1 MSRSDFSIIGGWVGV
16 GTRVLDLGCGDGSLL
31 TALQEARAVKGYGI
45 DIADENVLACVE
57 RGVNV
62 IQSDLESGLAGF
74 GDRSFDTVILSQTLQ
89 QIHRVETIINEMLR
103 VGREVIVTFPNFA
116 YWRHRVQLGMR
127 GTMPISDT
135 LPYAWY
141 NTPNVRM
148 FTVREFDRFCAD
160 RGIEVIDREVLSIE
174 RKVTFAPNLFG
185 QLAFYRIRLPSA
197 VAERSE
203 SLLAVSAGKS
213 GASSIEPSASER

>member
-1 MSRSDFSIIGGWVGV
+1 MSRRDFSIIAGWVDDRS
-16 GTRVLDLGCGDGSLL
+16 RVLDLGCGDGALL
-31 TALQEARAVKGYGI
+31 AHLGDARKVRGYGI
-45 DIADENVLACVE
+45 DIADDNVLACLK

-197 VAERSE
+197 VP
-203 SLLAVSAGKS
+203 GW
-213 GASSIEPSASER
+213 SERLLPTPAGSRAIEGEGD

>member
-1 MSRSDFSIIGGWVGV
+1 MNRSDFSIIAGWVKEG
-16 GTRVLDLGCGDGSLL
+16 GRVLDLGCGDGALLASLE
-31 TALQEARAVKGYGI
+31 EARHVRGYGI
-45 DIADENVLACVE
+45 DIADDNVLACVK

-74 GDRSFDTVILSQTLQ
+74 ADRSFDTVILSQTLQ

-116 YWRHRVQLGMR
+116 YWRHRVQLGVR
-127 GTMPISDT
+127 GTMPVSET
-135 LPYAWY
+135 LPYEWY

-148 FTVREFDRFCAD
+148 FTVREFDRFCRD
-160 RGIEVIDREVLSIE
+160 RGIAIIDREVQSAE

-185 QLAFYRIRLPSA
+185 QLAFYRIRQ
-197 VAERSE
+197 
-203 SLLAVSAGKS
+203 G
-213 GASSIEPSASER
+213 

>member
-1 MSRSDFSIIGGWVGV
+1 MNTADERRRDFAIIAGWVGD
-16 GTRVLDLGCGDGSLL
+16 GDRVLDLGCGDGALL
-31 TALQEARAVKGYGI
+31 AEIKTLKGVRGYGI
-45 DIADENVLACVE
+45 DIADENVLACLT

-116 YWRHRVQLGMR
+116 YWRHRMQIGVH
-127 GTMPISDT
+127 GTMPVSRT

-148 FTVREFDRFCAD
+148 FTVREFDRFCLD
-160 RGIEVIDREVLSIE
+160 RGIEVIDREVLSVE
-174 RKVTFAPNLFG
+174 RKVTLLPNLFG
-185 QLAFYRIRLPSA
+185 QLAFYRIRKPQP
-197 VAERSE
+197 R
-203 SLLAVSAGKS
+203 G
-213 GASSIEPSASER
+213 

>member
-1 MSRSDFSIIGGWVGV
+1 MNRSDFSIIAGWVSQGN
-16 GTRVLDLGCGDGSLL
+16 RVLDLGCGDGALLASLSL
-31 TALQEARAVKGYGI
+31 AKRVRGYGI
-45 DIADENVLACVE
+45 DIADDNVLACVKL
-57 RGVNV
+57 GVNV

-74 GDRSFDTVILSQTLQ
+74 ADHSFDTVILSQTLQ

-116 YWRHRVQLGMR
+116 YWRHRVQLGVR
-127 GTMPISDT
+127 GTMPVSRT

-148 FTVREFDRFCAD
+148 FTVREFDRFCRD
-160 RGIEVIDREVLSIE
+160 RGIAIIDREVQSDE

-185 QLAFYRIRLPSA
+185 QLAFYRIRQ
-197 VAERSE
+197 
-203 SLLAVSAGKS
+203 G
-213 GASSIEPSASER
+213 

>member
-1 MSRSDFSIIGGWVGV
+1 MKRSERAIIAGWVGN
-16 GTRVLDLGCGDGSLL
+16 GKRVLDLGCGDGELL
-31 TALQEARAVKGYGI
+31 ADLIAAHQVRGYGI
-45 DIADENVLACVE
+45 DIADANVLACVK

-74 GDRSFDTVILSQTLQ
+74 GDHSFDTVILSQTLQ

-116 YWRHRVQLGMR
+116 YWRHRVQLGLR
-127 GTMPISDT
+127 GTMPVSKT
-135 LPYAWY
+135 LPYEWY

-160 RGIEVIDREVLSIE
+160 RGIDVIDREVLSVE
-174 RKVTFAPNLFG
+174 RRVTVLPNLLG
-185 QLAFYRIRLPSA
+185 QLAFYRIRKGRA
-197 VAERSE
+197 RA
-203 SLLAVSAGKS
+203 
-213 GASSIEPSASER
+213 